1 MRTRTLLV
9 LAVICGFAILV
20 AGGVQLLRIANQD
33 DTAEFYDVGAAVD
46 VGDMTVVVESYGESA
61 GTATVALHVGGVA
74 DDDGGRGFRLV
85 VPGES
90 LQPDADSDGGGDGD
104 GAIDEECAATT
115 VAMRSCQLTFD
126 VSAAAGGTRILY
138 YQRGD
143 DEARWELDTAI
154 SEQS

>member
-61 GTATVALHVGGVA
+61 GTASVALRLGGVA

-90 LQPDADSDGGGDGD
+90 LQPDGDVGGDGD
-104 GAIDEECAATT
+104 GDPDEECAATT
-115 VAMRSCQLTFD
+115 VAMRSCRLTFD